1 LNEDLVETLRTA
13 LSRYTDPDLPA
24 ALGELAL
31 FQIDPADDG
40 PARVIVGLTFPA
52 DRFGPVL
59 AERLAGYMAQEIG
72 PGRCE
77 LEVHWDIPTAPVQG
91 GKSPLP
97 GVRNVIAVASG
108 KGGVGK
114 STTAVNLAL
123 ALAAEG
129 ARVGMLDADIYG
141 PSQPTMLGLEGRRP
155 TSPDGR
161 SLDPMVAHGL
171 QCMSMGFL
179 VGPDQPVIW
188 RGPMATQALNQ
199 LLGQTRWDDLDYLI
213 VDMPPGTGDI
223 QLTLAQQVPV
233 SGAVIITTPQDIALI
248 DAIKGLKMFQDVEV
262 PVLGVIENMSTHVCS
277 KCGHEEAIFGTG
289 GGARMSDQ
297 HGLPLLGGL
306 PLDLRIR
313 EDADGGMPSV
323 VADPEGNIARAY
335 MDVARRMTA
344 ALSMLTDTVTQG
356 PRIVIEDD

>member
-1 LNEDLVETLRTA
+1 
-13 LSRYTDPDLPA
+13 
-24 ALGELAL
+24 
-31 FQIDPADDG
+31 
-40 PARVIVGLTFPA
+40 
-52 DRFGPVL
+52 
-59 AERLAGYMAQEIG
+59 M
-72 PGRCE
+72 
-77 LEVHWDIPTAPVQG
+77 PTAPVQG

-129 ARVGMLDADIYG
+129 ARVGILDADIYG

-155 TSPDGR
+155 TSPDGK

-179 VGPDQPVIW
+179 VGADQPVIW

-199 LLGQTRWDDLDYLI
+199 LLNQTSWDDVDYLI

-223 QLTLAQQVPV
+223 QLTLSQQVPV
-233 SGAVIITTPQDIALI
+233 SGAVVITTPQDIALI
-248 DAIKGLKMFQDVEV
+248 DAVKGLKMFQDVQI

-277 KCGHEEAIFGTG
+277 NCGHEEAIFGAG
-289 GGARMSDQ
+289 GGARMSEN
-297 HGLPLLGGL
+297 HGVPLLGGL
-306 PLDLRIR
+306 PLDIRIR
-313 EDADGGMPSV
+313 EEADSGLPSV
-323 VADPEGNIARAY
+323 VADPDGPIAQAY
-335 MDVARRMTA
+335 MEVARSVVA
-344 ALSMLTDTVTQG
+344 ALSLLSTAVSQG

>member
-1 LNEDLVETLRTA
+1 MAEDLIETLRETLA
-13 LSRYTDPDLPA
+13 VYTDPDLQAP
-24 ALGELAL
+24 LGELAL
-31 FQIDPADDG
+31 FQIEAADGDR
-40 PARVIVGLTFPA
+40 ARAIVGLTFPA

-59 AERLAGYMAQEIG
+59 AARLSEFLADSVGPER
-72 PGRCE
+72 CNV
-77 LEVHWDIPTAPVQG
+77 EVHWDVPTAPVQG

-129 ARVGMLDADIYG
+129 ARVGILDADIYG

-179 VGPDQPVIW
+179 VGADQPVIW

-199 LLGQTRWDDLDYLI
+199 LLNQTSWDDVDYLI

-223 QLTLAQQVPV
+223 QLTLSQQVPV
-233 SGAVIITTPQDIALI
+233 SGAVVITTPQDIALI
-248 DAIKGLKMFQDVEV
+248 DAVKGLKMFQDVQI

-277 KCGHEEAIFGTG
+277 NCGHEEAIFGTG
-289 GGARMSDQ
+289 GGARMSES
-297 HGLPLLGGL
+297 HGVPLLGAL
-306 PLDLRIR
+306 PLDIRIR
-313 EDADGGMPSV
+313 EEADSGLPSV
-323 VADPEGNIARAY
+323 VADPDGHIAKAY
-335 MDVARRMTA
+335 MEVARRVVA
-344 ALSMLTDTVTQG
+344 ALSLLTTTVSQG

>member
-1 LNEDLVETLRTA
+1 MSEDLIESVRTV
-13 LSRYTDPDLPA
+13 LGEYVDPGLQAP
-24 ALGELAL
+24 LGELAVL
-31 FQIDPADDG
+31 QIEPKDG
-40 PARVIVGLTFPA
+40 ERIRVVVGLTLPA

-59 AERLAGYMAQEIG
+59 AGTLQGLLDDRFGAD
-72 PGRCE
+72 RCE
-77 LEVHWDIPTAPVQG
+77 VQVHWDIPTAPVQS

-129 ARVGMLDADIYG
+129 ASVGILDADIYG
-141 PSQPTMLGLEGRRP
+141 PSQPTMLGLAGRRP
-155 TSPDGR
+155 TSTDGR
-161 SLDPMVAHGL
+161 SLEPMVAHRL

-179 VGPDQPVIW
+179 VGEDQPVIW

-199 LLGQTRWDDLDYLI
+199 LLGQTRWNDLDYLI

-248 DAIKGLKMFQDVEV
+248 DAVKGLKMFQDVQV

-277 KCGHEEAIFGTG
+277 NCGHEEAIFGLG
-289 GGARMSDQ
+289 GGSRMAES
-297 HGLPLLGGL
+297 HGVPLLGGL
-306 PLDLRIR
+306 PLDIRIR
-313 EDADGGMPSV
+313 EEADSGMPSV
-323 VADPEGNIARAY
+323 VADPDGPIAKAY
-335 MDVARRMTA
+335 MDVARRMAA
-344 ALSMLTDTVTQG
+344 ALSLLAGTVTQG
-356 PRIVIEDD
+356 PQIVIEDD

>member
-1 LNEDLVETLRTA
+1 MSEDLIDSVRAVLGE
-13 LSRYTDPDLPA
+13 YMDPGLQAP
-24 ALGELAL
+24 LGELAVL
-31 FQIDPADDG
+31 QIEPKDG
-40 PARVIVGLTFPA
+40 ERIRVVVGLTLPA

-59 AERLAGYMAQEIG
+59 AATLQGLLDDRFGAD
-72 PGRCE
+72 RCE
-77 LEVHWDIPTAPVQG
+77 VQVHWDIPTAPVQS

-129 ARVGMLDADIYG
+129 ASVGILDADIYG
-141 PSQPTMLGLEGRRP
+141 PSQPTMLGLAGRRP

-161 SLDPMVAHGL
+161 SLEPMVAHRL

-179 VGPDQPVIW
+179 VGEDQPVIW

-199 LLGQTRWDDLDYLI
+199 LLGQTRWNDLDYLI

-248 DAIKGLKMFQDVEV
+248 DAVKGLKMFQDVQV

-277 KCGHEEAIFGTG
+277 NCGHEEAIFGLG
-289 GGARMSDQ
+289 GGSRMAER
-297 HGLPLLGGL
+297 HGVPLLGGL
-306 PLDLRIR
+306 PLDIRIR
-313 EDADGGMPSV
+313 EEADSGMPSV
-323 VADPEGNIARAY
+323 VADPDGPIAKAY
-335 MDVARRMTA
+335 MDVARRMAA
-344 ALSMLTDTVTQG
+344 ALSLLAGTVTQG
-356 PRIVIEDD
+356 PQIVIEDD

>member
-1 LNEDLVETLRTA
+1 VNEDLVETLRAA
-13 LSRYTDPDLPA
+13 LAAYADPDLPA
-24 ALGELAL
+24 VLGELAL
-31 FQIDPADDG
+31 FQIETPDEG
-40 PARVIVGLTFPA
+40 RARVIVGLTFPA

-59 AERLAGYMAQEIG
+59 AERLTGHLTEQMGAGLFD
-72 PGRCE
+72 

-97 GVRNVIAVASG
+97 GVRNVIAIASG

-129 ARVGMLDADIYG
+129 ARVGILDADIYG

-161 SLDPMVAHGL
+161 NLDPMVAHGL

-199 LLGQTRWDDLDYLI
+199 LLGQTRWDDLDYLV

-233 SGAVIITTPQDIALI
+233 SGAVVITTPQDIALI
-248 DAIKGLKMFQDVEV
+248 DAVKGLKMFQDVEI

-277 KCGHEEAIFGTG
+277 NCGHEEAIFGTG
-289 GGARMSDQ
+289 GGARMSED
-297 HGLPLLGGL
+297 HGVPLLGGL

-313 EDADGGMPSV
+313 EEADSGMPSV
-323 VADPEGNIARAY
+323 VADPDGPIARAY
-335 MDVARRMTA
+335 MEVARRMA
-344 ALSMLTDTVTQG
+344 ATLAMKTDTVMKG
-356 PRIVIEDD
+356 PSIVIEDD